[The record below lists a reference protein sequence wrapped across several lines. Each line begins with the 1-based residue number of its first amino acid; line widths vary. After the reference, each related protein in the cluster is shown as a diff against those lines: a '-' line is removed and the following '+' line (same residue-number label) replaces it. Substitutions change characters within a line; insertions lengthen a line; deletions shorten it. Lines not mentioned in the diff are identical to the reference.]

1 MPDRVSWL
9 HGDVRKLMNSLQ
21 RGGGLSCR
29 PARILLFVVFC
40 KRLHINTLADHESW
54 FRILKLLL

>member
-29 PARILLFVVFC
+29 PARILHFVMFC
-40 KRLHINTLADHESW
+40 KRLRINTLAGHE
-54 FRILKLLL
+54 L

>member
-9 HGDVRKLMNSLQ
+9 HGDFRKLMNSLQ

-29 PARILLFVVFC
+29 PARILHFVVFC
-40 KRLHINTLADHESW
+40 KCLLINTLADHE
-54 FRILKLLL
+54 L

>member
-29 PARILLFVVFC
+29 SARILLFVVFC
-40 KRLHINTLADHESW
+40 KRLHINTLADYES
-54 FRILKLLL
+54 

>member
-9 HGDVRKLMNSLQ
+9 HGNVRKLMNSLQ

-29 PARILLFVVFC
+29 PARILHFVVFC
-40 KRLHINTLADHESW
+40 KRLLINTLAGH
-54 FRILKLLL
+54 KL